1 MMTNISSD
9 FSSKWLGEEFI
20 DFLDKLLDLRNKFD
34 ESFRN
39 KNHTIVLIKS
49 SSLAYQVSKLSGNLR
64 KSFLLLFNFF
74 TDEN

>member
-34 ESFRN
+34 ESFRY